1 MSGDNYLYKL
11 GKNEITADDLIK
23 YVKDDFS
30 LISMVI
36 TGVSSQNPR
45 VKFGCAK
52 TLSKISEE
60 YPERLYEEIDFFINL
75 LDSENNIIKW
85 NAMDIIA
92 NLTRV
97 DIKNKFDDIF
107 TKYYGFINA
116 DSMVTV
122 GHVVDNS
129 GKIALAKPH
138 LIKKITNEILK
149 LEKIPIKP
157 RLTQECKNILYGKAI
172 IVFDQY
178 FDQIE
183 KSKEVISFIKRQL
196 KNTRTATKIKAEK
209 FMKTRDIKF

>member
-1 MSGDNYLYKL
+1 MSEDNYLYKL
-11 GKNEITADDLIK
+11 GKNEMVADELIK

-30 LISMVI
+30 LIPMI
-36 TGVSSQNPR
+36 IDGISSQNPR
-45 VKFGCAK
+45 IKFGCAK
-52 TLSKISEE
+52 TLSKISEDH
-60 YPERLYEEIDFFINL
+60 PEKLYKEIDFFINL
-75 LDSENNIIKW
+75 LDNKNKIIKW

-116 DSMVTV
+116 DTMVTV
-122 GHVVDNS
+122 AHIVDNS

-138 LIKKITNEILK
+138 LIKKITNKLLQ
-149 LEKIPIKP
+149 LEKIHIKP
-157 RLTQECKNILYGKAI
+157 RLTQECKNILFGKAI
-172 IVFDQY
+172 IVFNQF

-183 KSKEVISFIKRQL
+183 KPKEVISFIKRQL

-209 FMKTRDIKF
+209 FMKKRGIKF